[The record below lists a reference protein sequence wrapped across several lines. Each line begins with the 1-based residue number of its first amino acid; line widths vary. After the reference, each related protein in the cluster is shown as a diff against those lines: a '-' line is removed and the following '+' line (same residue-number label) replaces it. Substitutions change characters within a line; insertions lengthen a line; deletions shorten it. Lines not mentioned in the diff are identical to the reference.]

1 MLKAN
6 SLMHKNNSAPELP
19 LADGLGPRAVA
30 LDLLQQVLGA
40 KRPLDQVLDLD
51 AAFHRLDARD
61 RSFVRMMVATTLRR
75 KGQIDDLIARALD
88 KGQEPRPETLRHILY
103 IGITQILF
111 MDVPDHAA
119 VDTSVSLAAHYG
131 MEKQKGF
138 VNAVLRRMISEGREW
153 AKKQDDVRLN
163 FPDWVLR
170 AWIDDYELSKALE
183 IATASLAE
191 APLDITVKKREEEKL
206 WESTLESSRLPTG
219 TLRRTGGGNVADFPG
234 LADGSWW
241 VQDASSALPV
251 RLMGDIAGKK
261 VIDLC
266 AAPGGKTMQLAAA
279 GARVTAVDR
288 SATRLKILN
297 ENVTRTGL
305 ASSVATVIAD
315 GAEWKPQEKADI
327 ILVDAPCTATG
338 TIRRHPDLLHLKNER
353 DLHQLVNVQARLL
366 DNAASMAAGKGSF
379 IFYCTCSL
387 QKDEGERQVDRF
399 VHDHPEFKR
408 TPFKAAE
415 VFGLDAAITDY
426 GDLRILPFHL
436 APHGGMDGFFIA
448 RLEKI

>member
-1 MLKAN
+1 
-6 SLMHKNNSAPELP
+6 MHKNAAELP
-19 LADGLGPRAVA
+19 LADGLMPRQCA
-30 LDLLQQVLGA
+30 LAILQQVLGQ
-40 KRPLDQVLDLD
+40 KKSLDQVLDSEPSL
-51 AAFHRLDARD
+51 HKLDARD
-61 RSFVRMMVATTLRR
+61 RAFVRMIVATALRR

-88 KGQEPRPETLRHILY
+88 KGQEPRPEMLRLILY

-119 VDTSVSLAAHYG
+119 VDTSVSLAAQNG

-138 VNAVLRRMISEGREW
+138 VNAVLRRMIAEGREW
-153 AKKQDDVRLN
+153 LKKQDDVALN
-163 FPDWVLR
+163 FPEWILR
-170 AWIDDYELSKALE
+170 AWIADYDLSKTLE

-191 APLDITVKKREEEKL
+191 APLDITVKKREEEKI
-206 WESTLESSRLPTG
+206 WESTLESKRLPSG
-219 TLRRTGGGNVADFPG
+219 ALRRVGGGSVADMPG
-234 LADGSWW
+234 LMDGSWW
-241 VQDASSALPV
+241 VQDASSSLPV
-251 RLMGDIAGKK
+251 RLMGDIAGKH

-266 AAPGGKTMQLAAA
+266 SAPGGKTMQLAAA
-279 GARVTAVDR
+279 GAHVTAVDR
-288 SATRLKILN
+288 SASRMKLVHDNLA
-297 ENVTRTGL
+297 RTGL
-305 ASSVATVIAD
+305 ASHVHTVIAD
-315 GAEWKPQEKADI
+315 GAEWKPTDKADI
-327 ILVDAPCTATG
+327 VLVDAPCTATG
-338 TIRRHPDLLHLKNER
+338 TIRRHPDLLHLKSER
-353 DLHQLVNVQARLL
+353 DLQQLVNVQARIL
-366 DNAASMAAGKGSF
+366 DNAASMIAAKGGM

-448 RLEKI
+448 RLERI